1 MSNFEC
7 LIKEFARE
15 SLANVRSKPITYRKR
30 KNGDLVLEMRQ
41 NSGLIKKI
49 RLKESYI
56 TGVLGIK
63 KKRLM
68 ESIDDPRFQKLVL
81 REHLLFEGWWDSAK
95 QFVGDSIDK
104 VKEKVEDGVGAL
116 KTYGENAKGAV
127 AALWAAVQNEDSL
140 NSLMGGA
147 LSMTSKAV
155 AAINK
160 GIFKIEKR
168 LQELDMPELAKILE
182 KSRNFL
188 VSMYDKVKSVGGW
201 KGMLSALA
209 AYMGFSWIRQK
220 IGPALQ
226 VFYDALSGKIEDF
239 AKMMA
244 DKAGEVAEDYKSLF
258 QIGSG
263 DPRERIKEFVK
274 EKLMNLIP
282 DTFKEKISGLVG
294 DAAATLSGPVGWL
307 KKAYDMFKS
316 SEWVLE
322 KIMSS
327 VKRGNFKVS

>member
-1 MSNFEC
+1 MSNAES

-15 SLANVRSKPITYRKR
+15 SLASVRSKPITYRKR
-30 KNGDLVLEMRQ
+30 KNGDLVLEVRRG
-41 NSGLIKKI
+41 SGLIEKI

-68 ESIDDPRFQKLVL
+68 ESIDDPNFQKLVL
-81 REHLLFEGWWDSAK
+81 QEHLLFEGWWDSAK
-95 QFVGDSIDK
+95 QFIGDSIDK

-140 NSLMGGA
+140 NSLKGGA
-147 LSMTSKAV
+147 LGMTSKAV

-168 LQELDMPELAKILE
+168 LQELDMPDLAKILE

-188 VSMYDKVKSVGGW
+188 VSMYDKVKSVDGW
-201 KGMLSALA
+201 KGLLTALA
-209 AYMGFSWIRQK
+209 AYMGFSWIREK
-220 IGPALQ
+220 IGQALQ

-244 DKAGEVAEDYKSLF
+244 DGAANVAEDYKSIF
-258 QIGSG
+258 QIGPG
-263 DPRERIKEFVK
+263 DPRERLKEFVK
-274 EKLMNLIP
+274 EKLTNLIP
-282 DTFKEKISGLVG
+282 DTFKEKVAGLVG
-294 DAAATLSGPVGWL
+294 NAALSLAGPLDWL
-307 KKAYDMFKS
+307 KKAYSTFKT